1 MDLKTILPYSV
12 AMITPFDEDE
22 RIDENGIVGMLEYYK
37 ANHVPALLLSGS
49 TGEQHSLSVEE
60 RIHLYRTVKRA
71 ARSNLPLYAGVASV
85 RTSDAAKLA
94 VEAEQAGIDAIMLG
108 FPPYVR
114 PNQREAALYV
124 ESVCSATSLPI
135 MLYNNPIRTGF
146 NLEPD
151 TLFRLVD
158 QFPQIIA
165 LKETGDLS
173 QAQRIRAMLGD
184 KLQLFSGIDLTFVDY
199 FKKGYDGLT
208 SVAGNL
214 YPNEMNAIV
223 TRLREGQHELAD
235 TELKRLQPVLE
246 KLGQIGWVRVIRHLF
261 AEQGLIKP
269 ACREPLTPL
278 TPEEVD
284 LLTNVLENSSYNG
297 ISGN

>member
-22 RIDENGIVGMLEYYK
+22 RIDENGVVGMLEYYE

-60 RIHLYRTVKRA
+60 RIHLYRTVKGA
-71 ARSNLPLYAGVASV
+71 ARSNLPLYAGVAAV
-85 RTSDAAKLA
+85 RTRDAVKLA

-135 MLYNNPIRTGF
+135 MLYNN
-146 NLEPD
+146 
-151 TLFRLVD
+151 
-158 QFPQIIA
+158 
-165 LKETGDLS
+165 
-173 QAQRIRAMLGD
+173 
-184 KLQLFSGIDLTFVDY
+184 VDY

>member
-12 AMITPFDEDE
+12 AMITPFGEDE
-22 RIDENGIVGMLEYYK
+22 RIDENGIVRMLEYYK

-71 ARSNLPLYAGVASV
+71 AHNNFSLYAGVAAV
-85 RTSDAAKLA
+85 RTRDAAKLA
-94 VEAEQAGIDAIMLG
+94 WEAEQAGIDAIMLG

-114 PNQREAALYV
+114 PNQREASLYV

-151 TLFRLVD
+151 TLIGLVD
-158 QFPQIIA
+158 RFPQIVA
-165 LKETGDLS
+165 LKETGDSS
-173 QAQRIRAMLGD
+173 QAQRIRTLLGD
-184 KLQLFSGIDLTFVDY
+184 KFQLFSGFDLTIVDY

-223 TRLREGQHELAD
+223 THLREGQHELAN
-235 TELKRLQPVLE
+235 TELKQLQPIME
-246 KLGQIGWVRVIRHLF
+246 KIGQIGWIRVIRHLF

-278 TPEEVD
+278 TLEEVD
-284 LLTNVLENSSYNG
+284 LLKEIEY
-297 ISGN
+297 